1 MDSRE
6 LLTDAPVPPVEV
18 NMAWLRAM
26 VARFSSGE
34 DHTRRRKLV
43 IEELANA
50 EPETLRQ
57 AAAAKPHQGPVATL
71 AEVLGFDVDP
81 ADVDKVA
88 KAYQPHFPQTAE
100 ADKAVARLVEALGR
114 PDERTAA
121 KVGLLV
127 QAAATESLIENPQG
141 PPVPTTRRWVDG
153 AEVIVDLKDFPFGIG
168 PHACP
173 GEAHAKALAE
183 GALSSTRQ

>member
-6 LLTDAPVPPVEV
+6 LLTNAPVPPVAV

-34 DHTRRRKLV
+34 DHARRRELV
-43 IEELANA
+43 IEELARA
-50 EPETLRQ
+50 EPRALRE
-57 AAAAKPHQGPVATL
+57 AANPDQGPVEIL
-71 AEVLGFDVDP
+71 AEVLGFEVDP
-81 ADVDKVA
+81 GDVDKVA
-88 KAYQPHFPQTAE
+88 KAYQPHFPQTTE
-100 ADKAVARLVEALGR
+100 ADEAVARLVEALGQ

-127 QAAATESLIENPQG
+127 QSAATESLVKSTQG
-141 PPVPTTRRWVDG
+141 PPVPSTRRWVDG
-153 AEVIVDLKDFPFGIG
+153 TEVTVDLKDFPFGTG

-183 GALSSTRQ
+183 GISSTRP